1 MNELVFNIVFST
13 LLLPINLLCG
23 AWMLKDAMNLTG
35 MTFGEYW
42 KLKRRQEQ
50 EEFELTEPPVF
61 TDSEDIELSK
71 KTIRMDASQR
81 ETIFFFKHYSSD
93 PKRSLRLTKAYAECT
108 FIGFSALFLSNYTA
122 LSRNPDKL
130 NFALIGNIILL
141 IFNLGLF
148 FAGKIYRNRHPID
161 ERILEELR
169 AKRAEEK
176 ENGKRERVRNIIV
189 YIIVGLVFLGGMIY
203 VNLSMAGV
211 FSQQKHQ
218 VQQGTP
224 TVTTNVQI
232 SREKVHEELTER
244 GFETAN
250 IPTTYWREDEKKLM
264 NVCSGVKNDI
274 KFEYYEY
281 SDNQTTD
288 LVYNSIVYTV
298 SSDMEPSER
307 RRYEKELPEGNKIFA
322 AKINGVYQ
330 LCIYRDNTVVY
341 AYSENGSTEINSIL
355 YKLGYLQTE

>member
-1 MNELVFNIVFST
+1 MNDLVFNIVFST

-50 EEFELTEPPVF
+50 EELELTEPSVF
-61 TDSEDIELSK
+61 TDPEDIELSK

-108 FIGFSALFLSNYTA
+108 FIGFSALLLSNYTA

-130 NFALIGNIILL
+130 KFALIGNIILL
-141 IFNLGLF
+141 IFNLGLL
-148 FAGKIYRNRHPID
+148 FAGKIYRNMHPID
-161 ERILEELR
+161 ERILEKLS

-176 ENGKRERVRNIIV
+176 ENAKREHIRNIIV
-189 YIIVGLVFLGGMIY
+189 YIIVGLLFLGLLLY
-203 VNLSMAGV
+203 FNLSMAGV
-211 FSQQKHQ
+211 FSQQNHQ

-232 SREKVHEELTER
+232 SREKVYEELTER
-244 GFETAN
+244 GFETTN
-250 IPTTYWREDEKKLM
+250 IPTTYWREDERKIM
-264 NVCSGVKNDI
+264 YVCAGMKNDI

-281 SDNQTTD
+281 IDGKTTN
-288 LVYNSIVYTV
+288 LVYNSIVYSV
-298 SSDMEPSER
+298 SNDIEPSER
-307 RRYEKELPEGNKIFA
+307 EQYETQLPDGNKIFTA
-322 AKINGVYQ
+322 SIDGVYQ

-341 AYSENGSTEINSIL
+341 AYSESGLDEINSIL
-355 YKLGYLQTE
+355 YKLGYLQAK